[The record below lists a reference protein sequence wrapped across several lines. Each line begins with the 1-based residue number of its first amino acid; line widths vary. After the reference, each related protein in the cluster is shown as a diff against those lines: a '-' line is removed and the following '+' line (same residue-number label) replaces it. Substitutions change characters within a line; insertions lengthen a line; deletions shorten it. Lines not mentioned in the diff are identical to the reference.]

1 MPGNSLGNRRILL
14 VEDEVIVA
22 LGIED
27 MLSDLGCTVVGPAY
41 SVEAGREIAANE
53 QVDAAVIDINLGG
66 AVSEPIATILA
77 ERGIPF
83 CFSTGYGSAVVPDE
97 FRDRPVL
104 QKPYTKAQLA
114 AVLLTLGT

>member
-1 MPGNSLGNRRILL
+1 MQADALGNRRILL

-27 MLSDLGCTVVGPAY
+27 MLAELGCTVVGPAY
-41 SVEAGREIAANE
+41 SVESGRAIAATE
-53 QVDAAVIDINLGG
+53 QIDAAVLDINLGG
-66 AVSEPIATILA
+66 TVSEPIAQLLA
-77 ERGIPF
+77 ERGVPF
-83 CFSTGYGSAVVPDE
+83 CFSTGYGSAVVPAE

-114 AVLLTLGT
+114 AVLLTLES